1 MRPEKLSEA
10 IGMLPDE
17 IIEEMD
23 AVRRNVRGSMKR
35 KRRHRIYRYLSAAA
49 CLAILICVSF
59 YLGWKEGRKNRT
71 FGFTTNISRE

>member
-17 IIEEMD
+17 IIEETD
-23 AVRRNVRGSMKR
+23 AVRKGVRGSMKR
-35 KRRHRIYRYLSAAA
+35 KRRHRFYRYLSVAA

-59 YLGWKEGRKNRT
+59 IWNGKKEGQKVHHLL
-71 FGFTTNISRE
+71 FWIYSK

>member
-35 KRRHRIYRYLSAAA
+35 KRRHRIYSSCMSGNLDLRFL
-49 CLAILICVSF
+49 